1 VPAVNQ
7 VELHPMLPQTE
18 LRKTHAQLG
27 IATEAWRPLG
37 QGAALSNPAIT
48 AIADQHGRTP
58 AQALI
63 RWHIHLGNIVIPKS
77 VNPDRIVSNFDVF
90 DFALTES
97 EMASVAKLDKVCD
110 KRTRLGPDPRT
121 FNFTGR

>member
-7 VELHPMLPQTE
+7 VELHPMLAQID

-27 IATEAWRPLG
+27 IATEAWSPLG
-37 QGAALSNPAIT
+37 QGALLPDPVIT

-58 AQALI
+58 AQVLI
-63 RWHIHLGNIVIPKS
+63 RWHVHLGNIVIPKS

-97 EMASVAKLDKVCD
+97 DMASIAQLDKI
-110 KRTRLGPDPRT
+110 L
-121 FNFTGR
+121 